1 MIVAVEEFP
10 VEQLD
15 ADHGEDEE
23 EEEIHDED
31 VEDVLERDHDAVEH
45 GFERRHSVDHLE
57 GPQHTQQLHRLQ
69 FRSSRSP
76 PEVDNT
82 SLD

>member
-1 MIVAVEEFP
+1 MVVAVEEFP
-10 VEQLD
+10 VEELD

-23 EEEIHDED
+23 EEEVHNED
-31 VEDVLERDHDAVEH
+31 VEDVLERDHDTVKH
-45 GFERRHSVDHLE
+45 GLESRHSVDHLQ

-69 FRSSRSP
+69 FRSSRSA
-76 PEVDNT
+76 PEVGNT